1 MPTVSTGNWFP
12 SGCLNPPSIN
22 LLSNA
27 ASGILTRWLNHLDP
41 HLVTD
46 PWSVDETKLLMRLH
60 GQTGN
65 HWKLIA
71 ESFPGRTD
79 NQVKNQFFSTTR
91 KMLRR
96 AFKALGINCNTSLI
110 NKIKPKIMS
119 EFLNRKFPKESPLS
133 LIQGPNASPRFET
146 YKDVLCQLF
155 LYGKTFTER
164 KEDLIT
170 SKKVLSDFITNLSLE
185 R

>member
-1 MPTVSTGNWFP
+1 M
-12 SGCLNPPSIN
+12 
-22 LLSNA
+22 
-27 ASGILTRWLNHLDP
+27 
-41 HLVTD
+41 TD

-71 ESFPGRTD
+71 ESFSERTD
-79 NQVKNQFFSTTR
+79 NQIKNQFFSTAR

-96 AFKALGINCNTSLI
+96 AFKTLGINCNTSLI

-119 EFLNRKFPKESPLS
+119 EFLNKEFPKETPL
-133 LIQGPNASPRFET
+133 LFINDPNVSPRFET

-155 LYGKTFTER
+155 LYAKAYPER
-164 KEDLIT
+164 KEDLIA
-170 SKKVLSDFITNLSLE
+170 SKKALSEFITNLSLE